1 MPGFDPATDEK
12 SDSSSAK
19 VLIANIAVTRP
30 VKTTAESD
38 RFTMGNPLMLRWHEP
53 QVSEREPMEFGFLA
67 QAAPQGGE
75 NSAQARREA

>member
-1 MPGFDPATDEK
+1 MGEK
-12 SDSSSAK
+12 NDSSSAK
-19 VLIANIAVTRP
+19 VLIANIVVTRP

-38 RFTMGNPLMLRWHEP
+38 RFVMGNPVMLRWHEP
-53 QVSEREPMEFGFLA
+53 QLSEREPVGIWFWA